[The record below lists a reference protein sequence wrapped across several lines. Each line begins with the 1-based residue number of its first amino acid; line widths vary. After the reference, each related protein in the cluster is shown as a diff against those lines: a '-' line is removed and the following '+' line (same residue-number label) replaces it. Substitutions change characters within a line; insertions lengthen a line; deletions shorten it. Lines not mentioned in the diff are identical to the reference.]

1 MENTD
6 LLFPDKKSLQ
16 KEYLLKYRD
25 QFLSLNN
32 LKVGDEISLSFTCN
46 NLIGKQIY
54 LTSKITKGVLKLDDN
69 GVLYAE
75 SLDNMPFYRHMDN
88 GLSGRSKRSWVQ
100 RTEAKSKYFFGD
112 GFIIK

>member
-1 MENTD
+1 MEKSQ

-25 QFLSLNN
+25 QFLKLNN
-32 LKVGDEISLSFTCN
+32 LKVGDEITLDFTCN

-54 LTSKITKGVLKLDDN
+54 LTSKITTGILKLDEN
-69 GVLYAE
+69 GFLYAE
-75 SLDNMPFYRHMDN
+75 SSHNMPFYRQMDN
-88 GLSGRSKRSWVQ
+88 GLSGRSKRSWFQ
-100 RTEAKSKYFFGD
+100 RTDTKSKKYFGD